1 MSRLIIGDLPFL
13 PSASTSSFACV
24 VRASLCLGGV
34 RPQFRCRDPAQA
46 VALTFD
52 DGYVDNLHAGLPRL
66 AAADVLDLQDTHLG
80 HGHPPQRCTQL
91 PWIQYFT
98 TPAHVSMM
106 DRHYATARANTTAKP
121 AASSL
126 GAIPRSRSG
135 MCRDQSTKA
144 SEIWHAKSQDRGRE
158 ASHDDCVKGRD
169 AICAPKMH
177 SQARSA
183 PTTRTEW
190 CAR

>member
-66 AAADVLDLQDTHLG
+66 AAADVPATVFLATGYLG
-80 HGHPPQRCTQL
+80 DSGRRQRAPSNPPVT
-91 PWIQYFT
+91 IQYDVEQS
-98 TPAHVSMM
+98 PSQIVL
-106 DRHYATARANTTAKP
+106 AKP
-121 AASSL
+121 V
-126 GAIPRSRSG
+126 RCRG
-135 MCRDQSTKA
+135 MLYVLD
-144 SEIWHAKSQDRGRE
+144 H
-158 ASHDDCVKGRD
+158 
-169 AICAPKMH
+169 
-177 SQARSA
+177 
-183 PTTRTEW
+183 
-190 CAR
+190 